1 MGFGKSDN
9 ILAVSS
15 ESVEVEILSAPFKV
29 IFRFF
34 HLKILKIKLER
45 KYLKYVFIKNQA
57 FKKKCYSNFF

>member
-34 HLKILKIKLER
+34 HLKILKFKLER
-45 KYLKYVFIKNQA
+45 K
-57 FKKKCYSNFF
+57 S